1 MIAAI
6 HVHPLLAGVLL
17 VVLVTAILWSI
28 CEAKGWAIEDTF
40 TANDDRGPL

>member
-1 MIAAI
+1 MA
-6 HVHPLLAGVLL
+6 LLAGIGAVILF
-17 VVLVTAILWSI
+17 AIVLWSI